1 MGVTLS
7 KDESLPYDSSHYTNE
22 EVKGAESEYCMYFD
36 VNLYRLKNGKSVK
49 LNHLMTA
56 RNRILN
62 PELWK
67 KHLLKIMKDA
77 SGNDDIPPVLDIKI
91 SLDPI
96 NMWVIHDTNE
106 KGTIRGRLQWRSETV
121 DENMLSES
129 IVSELFFRYP
139 YILDSIDDK
148 WSGKLLIEGVEYT

>member
-7 KDESLPYDSSHYTNE
+7 KDESLPYDSSHYSTEHIKDVN
-22 EVKGAESEYCMYFD
+22 SEYCMYFN
-36 VNLYRLKNGKSVK
+36 VNLHRLKNGRSVK
-49 LNHLMTA
+49 ASHLMTA

-67 KHLLKIMKDA
+67 GHLLKIMRDA
-77 SGNDDIPPVLDIKI
+77 SENDVVPPVLDIKI
-91 SLDPI
+91 TLDPVEI
-96 NMWVIHDTNE
+96 WLFNDTPDYSTI
-106 KGTIRGRLQWRSETV
+106 KGKLQWRSETV

-139 YILDSIDDK
+139 YILDNVNDK
-148 WSGKLLIEGVEYT
+148 WSAKLFVEGVEYT